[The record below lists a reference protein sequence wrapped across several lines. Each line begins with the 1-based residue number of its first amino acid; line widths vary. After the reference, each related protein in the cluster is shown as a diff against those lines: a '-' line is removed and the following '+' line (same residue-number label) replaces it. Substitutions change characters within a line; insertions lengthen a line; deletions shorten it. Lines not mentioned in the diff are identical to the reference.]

1 MYETTS
7 IEDLHKPT
15 VALVNKRFYM
25 DSRSAASQRHM
36 PGARIVPTS
45 IPAEANVPKQIE
57 DGIDESIGE
66 IIAALIEPLTPEEES
81 PKSKEV
87 ENTSRFIFKGNLH
100 EVNQFFYKRGWT
112 DGLPII
118 PPTEEAVAE
127 MLTGTDL
134 PADHL
139 VTKLIV
145 RMGKATV
152 EKIAINAVMA
162 GALPTYM
169 PVLIAGVQALADK
182 SSGFIGFG
190 FSAGSWAPFYVI
202 NGPIRND
209 INVNCGSGALSP
221 GNIANAT
228 IGRAMGLIV
237 KNIGGARKGIEDM
250 GTLGNPGKYS
260 MVLGENEEESPWE
273 PLHVSLGYKKEENTI
288 TVNAPNS
295 WVQNLPYRSN
305 DEGILSCLVNNLQTM
320 VTGQG
325 RGTFTIVLTP
335 DAARLVANGG
345 WTKQA
350 ALDILAKVT
359 WPVGP
364 LPLMNVNNQM
374 YSYFIGNI
382 HLLIIVAG
390 GAQNQIGVY
399 RSAFGHNTMKINL
412 PANWD
417 KLVAKYKN
425 IVPTYI
431 KY

>member
-1 MYETTS
+1 
-7 IEDLHKPT
+7 
-15 VALVNKRFYM
+15 M
-25 DSRSAASQRHM
+25 DARSAGSQRHM
-36 PGARIVPTS
+36 PGVRVVATS
-45 IPAEANVPKQIE
+45 IPAEANVTKQIE
-57 DGIDESIGE
+57 DGIDESIDE
-66 IIAALIEPLTPEEES
+66 IIAALTKPLTPEEAS
-81 PKSKEV
+81 PKSKDT
-87 ENTSRFIFKGNLH
+87 ENASRFIFKGSLH

-145 RMGKATV
+145 RYGKATI

-162 GALPTYM
+162 GCLPTYM
-169 PVLIAGVQALADK
+169 PVLIAGVKSLADTH
-182 SSGFIGFG
+182 SGFLGFG

-221 GNIANAT
+221 GNIANAA

-237 KNIGGARKGIEDM
+237 KNIGGVRKGIEDM

-273 PLHVSLGYKKEENTI
+273 PLHVTLGYKKEESAITI
-288 TVNAPNS
+288 SAPNS

-305 DEGILSCLVNNLQTM
+305 DEGILSCLVNNIQTM

-325 RGTFTIVLTP
+325 RGNFTIVLTP
-335 DAARLVANGG
+335 DAAGLVSKGG
-345 WTKQA
+345 WTKKA
-350 ALDILAKVT
+350 FLDILAKVT

-364 LPLMNVNNQM
+364 LPLMSINNQM
-374 YSYFIGNI
+374 YSYFIGNVHI
-382 HLLIIVAG
+382 QIVVAG

-399 RSAFGHNTMKINL
+399 RSAFGHQSMKIEL
-412 PANWD
+412 PKNWD

-425 IVPTYI
+425 VVPTYVM
-431 KY
+431 Y

>member
-1 MYETTS
+1 VYEVTS
-7 IEDLHKPT
+7 VEGMNKPA
-15 VALVNKRFYM
+15 VPLVNKRFFM
-25 DSRSAASQRHM
+25 DSKSAASQKHM
-36 PGARIVPTS
+36 PGVRVVATS
-45 IPAEANVPKQIE
+45 IPAEANVTAQIE
-57 DGIDESIGE
+57 AGIDESWDE
-66 IIAALIEPLTPEEES
+66 IITALTKPLTPEEAT
-81 PKSKEV
+81 PKSKET
-87 ENTSRFIFKGNLH
+87 EKPSRYIFKGNLE
-100 EVNQFFYKRGWT
+100 EVNRFFYKRGWA

-134 PADHL
+134 PPDH
-139 VTKLIV
+139 VVAKLIV
-145 RMGKATV
+145 RLGKATV

-182 SSGFIGFG
+182 SSGFVGFG
-190 FSAGSWAPFYVI
+190 FSAGSWAPFYII

-221 GNIANAT
+221 GNIANAA

-237 KNIGGARKGIEDM
+237 KNIGGVRKGIEDM

-273 PLHVSLGYKKEENTI
+273 PLHVSLGYQKEESTI
-288 TVNAPNS
+288 TVSAPNS

-305 DEGILSCLVNNLQTM
+305 DEGILSCLVDNIRTM

-325 RGTFTIVLTP
+325 RGNFTIVLTP

-345 WTKQA
+345 WEKQA
-350 ALDILAKVT
+350 VLDTLAKFT

-364 LPLMNVNNQM
+364 LPLMPVGNQI

-382 HLLIIVAG
+382 HLRLVVAG

-399 RSAFGHNTMKINL
+399 RGFGHNTMKINL

-417 KLVAKYKN
+417 KLVTKYKN
-425 IVPTYI
+425 IVPTYVM
-431 KY
+431 Y